1 MKNKSGKFCLLGSK
15 IQYSLSPEIQNFIFE
30 RDGIDAH
37 YELVDI
43 PEDSLTPDKFNELVK
58 SYDGFN
64 VTTPFKTIVAGYL
77 KGKLDKYA
85 AKTGSVNTVKVDP
98 DGEAHGFNTDVIGL
112 RQGMFDL
119 IAAQTF
125 FPSRLILL
133 GGGGVAR
140 SVIYSFIDYHTIYGI
155 PKIPEIIVL
164 MRDPLKNAEL
174 VNAIAGMTAGWTRI
188 RLQFE
193 EWNDDQIAHFVSRSG
208 FIINASSCGSVSNP
222 KKDAFDF
229 TGRNLS
235 LQKRLVVG
243 DLVYN
248 PSETIFL
255 NTARGEG
262 AVVIGGLGVLVYQA
276 IASAEV
282 WQATHVSEE
291 GIFNQLEK
299 IGFTWIR

>member
-1 MKNKSGKFCLLGSK
+1 VEKNSQKFCLLGSK
-15 IQYSLSPEIQNFIFE
+15 IQHSLSPEIQNFIFQ

-37 YELVDI
+37 YELMDI
-43 PEDSLTPDKFNELVK
+43 PEDSLTPDKFNEMVK
-58 SYDGFN
+58 TYNGFN

-77 KGKLDKYA
+77 KGKLDKFA
-85 AKTGSVNTVKVDP
+85 DKTGSVNTVKVSP
-98 DGEAHGFNTDVIGL
+98 DGDPQGFNTDVIGL

-140 SVIYSFIDYHTIYGI
+140 SVIYSFIDYHSRYSI

-174 VNAIAGMTAGWTRI
+174 VNAIAGMTAGWIKI

-193 EWNDDQIAHFVSRSG
+193 QWNDDEIAHLISRSG
-208 FIINASSCGSVSNP
+208 FIINASSCGSISNP

-235 LQKRLVVG
+235 MQKRLVAG

-255 NTARGEG
+255 KTAWDAG

-282 WQATHVSEE
+282 WFETHVSED
-291 GIFNQLEK
+291 GIFERLEK
-299 IGFTWIR
+299 IGFKWIR